1 MPKSSPSLTMIVT
14 AEEKAAVTSLA
25 KNANL
30 STSNWLRS
38 LAGLPERQASGQ
50 PKSQWTILKEQIIA
64 QEKEEQK
71 KEQQEN
77 MEHKINV

>member
-30 STSNWLRS
+30 STSNWLRN
-38 LAGLPERQASGQ
+38 LAGLPERQAAGQ
-50 PKSQWTILKEQIIA
+50 PKSQWTILKEQIEA
-64 QEKEEQK
+64 QAKTNKEEQ
-71 KEQQEN
+71 EN
-77 MEHKINV
+77 MGNKINV